1 MHKIIQILNVMEASD
16 YIAIGAV
23 IIAALSFLGQRKFN
37 KRSEKIQ
44 KENNEISKSIFQLD
58 KQFKN
63 YIKEKGEQKVLDVFT
78 HYFIIQINCWNPD
91 GKMKIDNNS
100 LNQYKREL
108 VQISKELES
117 IREENIFLLLK
128 KNFPDI
134 QMLSTI
140 LNDFISILETKQR
153 IEINPDVFRIFYWGY
168 GDLLKMIDKKNSYF
182 NSDWHAEI
190 TRISEF
196 LKTEIEKLA
205 GYELRKTLPNTQ

>member
-1 MHKIIQILNVMEASD
+1 MDKIIQILNVIDASD

-23 IIAALSFLGQRKFN
+23 IIAALSFIGQRKFN
-37 KRSEKIQ
+37 KRNVKIQ

-58 KQFKN
+58 KQFNN

-78 HYFIIQINCWNPD
+78 HYFIIQLNCWNPN
-91 GKMKIDNNS
+91 GKMKTDNNS

-108 VQISKELES
+108 NQISKELES
-117 IREENIFLLLK
+117 IKEENIFLLLK
-128 KNFPDI
+128 KNFPDL
-134 QMLSTI
+134 QMLSAI

-168 GDLLKMIDKKNSYF
+168 SDLLKMIDKQNSYF
-182 NSDWHAEI
+182 NSEWHDEI
-190 TRISEF
+190 IKISKF

-205 GYELRKTLPNTQ
+205 GYELRKTLPNKQ

>member
-100 LNQYKREL
+100 
-108 VQISKELES
+108 
-117 IREENIFLLLK
+117 
-128 KNFPDI
+128 
-134 QMLSTI
+134 
-140 LNDFISILETKQR
+140 
-153 IEINPDVFRIFYWGY
+153 
-168 GDLLKMIDKKNSYF
+168 
-182 NSDWHAEI
+182 
-190 TRISEF
+190 
-196 LKTEIEKLA
+196 
-205 GYELRKTLPNTQ
+205 